1 MLIMANRIKQG
12 KPTEPFIPDHDSEA
26 LDHKI

>member
-1 MLIMANRIKQG
+1 MANRIKQG
-12 KPTEPFIPDHDSEA
+12 KPTEPFIPDHDSEE